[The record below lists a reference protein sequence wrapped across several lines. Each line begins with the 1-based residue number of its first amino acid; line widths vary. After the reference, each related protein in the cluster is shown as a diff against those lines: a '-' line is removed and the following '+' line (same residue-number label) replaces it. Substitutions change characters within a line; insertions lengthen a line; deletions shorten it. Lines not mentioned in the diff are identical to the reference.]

1 MEEPEWAYKVTST
14 LFITLS
20 REMAD
25 AVQIAE
31 DMDWVK
37 LLNNK

>member
-14 LFITLS
+14 LFIALS
-20 REMAD
+20 REVAD

-31 DMDWVK
+31 GMDWVK